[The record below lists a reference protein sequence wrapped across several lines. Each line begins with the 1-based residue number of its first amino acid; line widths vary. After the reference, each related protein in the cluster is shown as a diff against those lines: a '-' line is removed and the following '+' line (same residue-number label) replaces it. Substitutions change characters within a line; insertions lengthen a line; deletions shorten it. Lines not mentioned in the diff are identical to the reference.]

1 MAEPLNVFKT
11 ITQEITDVNE
21 IVYTVPDGKTAI
33 ILMAQ
38 ITNITTSAVSVDF
51 LHFDSF
57 TADQTELLKGFVIP
71 GNDATSPI
79 TGKLVIEEGNSL
91 RTVAGANESL
101 VLTLSLLESL
111 NA

>member
-11 ITQEITDVNE
+11 VTTEITDVNE

-38 ITNITTSAVSVDF
+38 ITNVTSTPASVDF

-91 RTVAGANESL
+91 RTVANTNDTL

>member
-11 ITQEITDVNE
+11 ITADLTTGNE
-21 IVYTVPDGKTAI
+21 IVYTAPDGKTAI

-38 ITNITTSAVSVDF
+38 ISNVTTTAAATSF
-51 LHFDSF
+51 LHFDAF
-57 TADQTELLKGFVIP
+57 TADQTELLSNFEVP

-79 TGKLVIEEGNSL
+79 TGKLVVEENNSL
-91 RTVAGANESL
+91 RAQASVNDAL

>member
-11 ITQEITDVNE
+11 VTQEITDINE
-21 IVYTVPDGKTAI
+21 IVYTVPEGKTAI

-38 ITNITTSAVSVDF
+38 ISNITETPVAVDF

-79 TGKLVIEEGNSL
+79 TGKLVVEESNSL
-91 RTVAGANESL
+91 RTVASTNDSL

>member
-11 ITQEITDVNE
+11 VTADITDVNE
-21 IVYTVPDGKTAI
+21 IIYTVPDGKTAI

-38 ITNITTSAVSVDF
+38 ISNITSTPAAVSF
-51 LHFDSF
+51 LHFDAF
-57 TADQTELLKGFVIP
+57 TADQTELLKDFIIP

-79 TGKLVIEEGNSL
+79 TGKLVVEEGNSL
-91 RTVAGANESL
+91 RTVANVNDTL

>member
-11 ITQEITDVNE
+11 VTQDVTDVNE
-21 IVYTVPDGKTAI
+21 IVYTVPSGKTAI

-38 ITNITTSAVSVDF
+38 IANITETPAAIDF
-51 LHFDSF
+51 LHFDAF

-91 RTVAGANESL
+91 RAVGNVNDAM
-101 VLTLSLLESL
+101 VLTISLLESL

>member
-11 ITQEITDVNE
+11 ITAEISDENE
-21 IVYTVPDGKTAI
+21 IVYTTPDNKTAI

-38 ITNITTSAVSVDF
+38 VTNITANPAELTF
-51 LHFDSF
+51 IHFDAF
-57 TADQTELLKGFVIP
+57 TAEQTELLSRFVLP

-79 TGKLVIEEGNSL
+79 TGKLVVEEGNSL
-91 RTVAGANESL
+91 RSFSNVNSTL
-101 VLTLSLLESL
+101 VITLSLLESL